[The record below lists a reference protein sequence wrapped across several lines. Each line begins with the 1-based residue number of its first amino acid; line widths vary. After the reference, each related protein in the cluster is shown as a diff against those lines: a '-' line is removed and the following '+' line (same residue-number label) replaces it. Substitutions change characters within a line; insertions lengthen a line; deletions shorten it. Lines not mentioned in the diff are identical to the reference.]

1 MKSFGDW
8 VHEKSEYD
16 RVKYCEASLTR
27 MLSLSFMPWV
37 IITSYRKLNADGSD
51 RTQKENM
58 NSNLELRSKLNS
70 MKMGVHQLI
79 GHWRECKDK
88 DISYQDC
95 PESDKADVVE
105 RSYFVP
111 MQKEMDVDEFKKKL
125 FSLSKEYDQDA
136 IVFSDGKDIS
146 LLFRDGSQSS
156 LGQKIGL
163 NQIGQAYSQHILKQ
177 NVPFVFEG
185 FMQYHQNIAR
195 HHTKDLILPSIDE
208 AFKIIEA
215 RVVN

>member
-8 VHEKSEYD
+8 VYEKSEYNK
-16 RVKYCEASLTR
+16 VTYCEASLTR
-27 MLSLSFMPWV
+27 MLSLSSMPWI
-37 IITSYRKLNADGSD
+37 IITAYRKLNANGSD
-51 RTQKENM
+51 RTQKENI
-58 NSNLELRSKLNS
+58 NYNLELRSKFNF

-79 GHWRECKDK
+79 GHWKECKNK

-95 PESDKADVVE
+95 PESDKVDVVE

-163 NQIGQAYSQHILKQ
+163 NQIGQVYSQHILKQ

-208 AFKIIEA
+208 PFKIIEA
-215 RVVN
+215 RMVN